1 MRLFEKEIK
10 IPIAGNGIQL
20 VQYLSDQVIN
30 AISEQD
36 TPIRFVITKTD
47 NENYH
52 CELGLL
58 SKSRNQPLN
67 LDSSIFSLKK
77 RQYENTK
84 EFNCVLLIPTGIGA
98 EIGGHCGD
106 GNAVARLIASSCDTL
121 ITHPNVVNASDI
133 NEMTENTLYVEGSII
148 TRLMMGQLGLQKVRA
163 NKILM
168 LMDEHEDELFNNEI
182 VNAVS
187 SARISLGISCDVV
200 KMKDKINSISLYSG
214 SGRAVGQV
222 ENIEKLFGITKKYMQ
237 DYDAIGLSTFIK
249 VPDQFHKMY
258 FTEDNM
264 INPWGGIEA
273 MLTHSLSLE
282 FNIPSAHSP
291 MMSSREVMDLEVG
304 IVEPRKAP
312 ETSSVTYLH
321 CILKGLHKSPKLVP
335 FDKGLNVE
343 DISCLIIPDGCIGLP
358 TLAAIEHEISVI
370 AVRENKNR
378 MQNNLEEYP
387 FKQGKLFI
395 VDNYLEAVGVMN
407 AIKSGISVDA
417 VRRPLAYT
425 NLIND
430 TSLDN
435 PYNITAENE
444 NISTEKVF
452 KKRIS

>member
-1 MRLFEKEIK
+1 
-10 IPIAGNGIQL
+10 
-20 VQYLSDQVIN
+20 
-30 AISEQD
+30 
-36 TPIRFVITKTD
+36 
-47 NENYH
+47 
-52 CELGLL
+52 
-58 SKSRNQPLN
+58 
-67 LDSSIFSLKK
+67 
-77 RQYENTK
+77 
-84 EFNCVLLIPTGIGA
+84 
-98 EIGGHCGD
+98 
-106 GNAVARLIASSCDTL
+106 
-121 ITHPNVVNASDI
+121 
-133 NEMTENTLYVEGSII
+133 
-148 TRLMMGQLGLQKVRA
+148 
-163 NKILM
+163 M

-200 KMKDKINSISLYSG
+200 KMSDRINSLSLYSG
-214 SGRAVGQV
+214 SGRAVGEV
-222 ENIEKLFGITKKYMQ
+222 ENIEKLFGITKKYIQ
-237 DYDAIGLSTFIK
+237 NYDAIGLSTFIK

-258 FTEDNM
+258 FMEDNM

-335 FDKGLNVE
+335 FEKGLNVE
-343 DISCLIIPDGCIGLP
+343 DISCLIIPDGCVGLP
-358 TLAAIEHEISVI
+358 TLAAIEHEIPVI

-378 MQNNLEEYP
+378 MQNSLEEYP

-395 VDNYLEAVGVMN
+395 VDNYLEAVGVMK

-417 VRRPLAYT
+417 VRRPIAYT

-430 TSLDN
+430 TSVENQYDQAGDN
-435 PYNITAENE
+435 G
-444 NISTEKVF
+444 NISTGKVL

>member
-10 IPIAGNGIQL
+10 IPIASSGIQL
-20 VQYLSDQVIN
+20 VHYLSDQVLN
-30 AISEQD
+30 VISEQD
-36 TPIRFVITKTD
+36 VPIRFVITKTD
-47 NENYH
+47 NKNYH

-58 SKSRNQPLN
+58 SKSRNQSLN
-67 LDSSIFSLKK
+67 FDSSLFSLNK
-77 RQYENTK
+77 RQYENTEK
-84 EFNCVLLIPTGIGA
+84 FNCVLLIPTGIGA

-148 TRLMMGQLGLQKVRA
+148 TRLLMGQLGLQKVRA

-187 SARISLGISCDVV
+187 SARITLGISCDVI

-222 ENIEKLFGITKKYMQ
+222 ENIEKLFGITKKYVQ
-237 DYDAIGLSTFIK
+237 KYDAVGLSTFIK

-291 MMSSREVMDLEVG
+291 MMSSREVMGLEVG

-343 DISCLIIPDGCIGLP
+343 NISCLIIPDGCVGLP
-358 TLAAIEHEISVI
+358 TLAAIEHEIPVI

-395 VDNYLEAVGVMN
+395 VDNYLEAIGVMN
-407 AIKSGISVDA
+407 AIKSGISIDA
-417 VRRPLAYT
+417 VRRPIANT

-430 TSLDN
+430 TSLN
-435 PYNITAENE
+435 NEYNFTSGNDI
-444 NISTEKVF
+444 ISLEKEL

>member
-10 IPIAGNGIQL
+10 IRTSNNGVQL
-20 VQYLSDQVIN
+20 IQYLSDQVLN
-30 AISEQD
+30 VISGQD

-47 NENYH
+47 NEYYH

-148 TRLMMGQLGLQKVRA
+148 TRLLMGQLGLQKVRA

-222 ENIEKLFGITKKYMQ
+222 ENIEKLFGITKKYLQ
-237 DYDAIGLSTFIK
+237 NYDAIGLSTFIK

-282 FNIPSAHSP
+282 FSIPSAHSP

-343 DISCLIIPDGCIGLP
+343 DISCLIIPDGCVGLP
-358 TLAAIEHEISVI
+358 TLAAIEHEIPVI

-425 NLIND
+425 NLISD
-430 TSLDN
+430 ISLDN

>member
-10 IPIAGNGIQL
+10 IPIAKNGIQL
-20 VQYLSDQVIN
+20 IQYLSDQVSKV
-30 AISEQD
+30 ISEQD
-36 TPIRFVITKTD
+36 SPIRCVITKTD
-47 NENYH
+47 NENYY

-58 SKSRNQPLN
+58 SKDKNQELN
-67 LDSSIFSLKK
+67 LDNSIFSFKK

-106 GNAVARLIASSCDTL
+106 GNAVSRLIASSCDTL

-200 KMKDKINSISLYSG
+200 KMRDKINSTSLYSG

-222 ENIEKLFGITKKYMQ
+222 EDIEKLFGIAKKYIQ
-237 DYDAIGLSTFIK
+237 SYDAIGLSTFIK

-343 DISCLIIPDGCIGLP
+343 DISCLIIPDGCVGLP
-358 TLAAIEHEISVI
+358 TLAAIEHEIPVI

-435 PYNITAENE
+435 PYFVSVENE
-444 NISTEKVF
+444 SLSTGKVF

>member
-10 IPIAGNGIQL
+10 VPIAENGIQL
-20 VQYLSDQVIN
+20 VQYLSDQVLN
-30 AISEQD
+30 AISDRD

-47 NENYH
+47 NEYYH

-58 SKSRNQPLN
+58 SKSRNQTLN

-148 TRLMMGQLGLQKVRA
+148 TRLLMGQLGLQKVRA

-187 SARISLGISCDVV
+187 SARISLGISCDVI
-200 KMKDKINSISLYSG
+200 KMKDRINSISLYSG

-222 ENIEKLFGITKKYMQ
+222 ENIEKLFGIIKKYIQ
-237 DYDAIGLSTFIK
+237 NYDAVGLSTFIK

-343 DISCLIIPDGCIGLP
+343 DISCLIIPDGCVGLP
-358 TLAAIEHEISVI
+358 TLAAIEHEIPVI

-395 VDNYLEAVGVMN
+395 VENYLEAVGVMN

-417 VRRPLAYT
+417 VRRPIAYT

-435 PYNITAENE
+435 PYNITVENE